1 MKYNV
6 GTDIVNIKKLEK
18 TINNNHNFIHKIY
31 TPKEIEYAK
40 TLKNPINYYATRF
53 AAKEAILKATNIKY
67 EFNEIEIL
75 KNNDGKPI
83 AHIINHKNIK
93 IDISLSYDEE
103 YAIAFC
109 IVS

>member
-1 MKYNV
+1 MKYKV

-18 TINNNHNFIHKIY
+18 TINNTPNFIHKIY
-31 TPKEIEYAK
+31 TANEIEYAK
-40 TLKNPINYYATRF
+40 SLKNPINYYATRF

-75 KNNDGKPI
+75 KNSDGKPI

-93 IDISLSYDEE
+93 IDISLSFDEE